1 MWHVDSLPTQKGKSS
16 SCGGCSRSHREH
28 RTKNSVRN
36 TVATLIGRQELL
48 LAAVKRRML
57 VFFGPMTQLN
67 KDYFSRYLEGSQW
80 CSGQR
85 KNWTGHPMKDLLTI
99 TQNRK
104 EWKALLAAMSI
115 HVLNQWQVPVK
126 GWLYLN
132 GETYRLAVAVVSPD
146 ALNKACLVA
155 FKESVLGMM
164 DVELLQVGQV
174 HQDLQKLP
182 VADKVMLYQAAPQSI
197 CIKQNISKVLSS

>member
-1 MWHVDSLPTQKGKSS
+1 
-16 SCGGCSRSHREH
+16 
-28 RTKNSVRN
+28 
-36 TVATLIGRQELL
+36 
-48 LAAVKRRML
+48 
-57 VFFGPMTQLN
+57 
-67 KDYFSRYLEGSQW
+67 
-80 CSGQR
+80 
-85 KNWTGHPMKDLLTI
+85 MKDLLTI

-115 HVLNQWQVPVK
+115 HVLNQW
-126 GWLYLN
+126 LYLN
-132 GETYRLAVAVVSPD
+132 GETYWLAVAVVSPD

-182 VADKVMLYQAAPQSI
+182 VADKVMLYQAAPHSI